1 MLVNIKKSINFLN
14 ISRLIIL
21 AYVFL
26 FIIYPLAYF
35 IIYVVSPKNI
45 SEVVSFLTSELF
57 ITSLGN
63 SLYVSIIT
71 VILTLLIA
79 MPFSYFLQ
87 RYKIPFKR
95 IIIPLTF
102 IPTMIPPFVGAL
114 SFIFLLGRFGT
125 INLLLLNA
133 GLIERPINFIY
144 GIHGIILIQT
154 IVLFP
159 WMAIN
164 IYNNLLKIDK
174 TLEEVAESLGAKP
187 LRRFFTITLP
197 TITPGVITGF
207 FLVFSFSFTDYATPI
222 VLGRYDLLA
231 PQAFLNIQ
239 QAINESRVRMGTYMV
254 FIMLLIVVAIF
265 LAAKKYISLKEYA
278 SLRLPRPVEEIE
290 LKRLRKIAVY
300 IFIYLVL
307 IISLIPHAFIFII
320 SLSRAWSFTPF
331 PTQWTLDNFKVIFE
345 NKTPMIN
352 TAVYAIIGTTLCF
365 TIGSVAAYVVTR
377 TSGFLNSIM
386 DSALSVMFI
395 VPGIVV
401 GTSFLFAFQKSIP
414 VVGFLGTTWLIM
426 PIMLATRR
434 ITYTLRY
441 SYAIYL
447 TLRKSME
454 EAAYIL
460 GQRPLAVFLKIVL
473 PNAIYG
479 VLAGTLF
486 SFIEIINEL
495 TASLFLYKPGW
506 ETITIQ
512 MFIQITAGQ
521 LPATAAYA
529 VILLI
534 CSAVTIIGALNLAGR
549 KK

>member
-1 MLVNIKKSINFLN
+1 MNTKSINFLN
-14 ISRLIIL
+14 ISHLIIL
-21 AYVFL
+21 VYVFF
-26 FIIYPLAYF
+26 FIIYPIAYF
-35 IIYVVSPKNI
+35 IVYVVSPKNI
-45 SEVVSFLTSELF
+45 SEVASFLSSELLA
-57 ITSLGN
+57 TSLKN
-63 SLYVSIIT
+63 SLFVSIVT
-71 VILTLLIA
+71 VILTFSIG
-79 MPFSYFLQ
+79 MPFAYFLQ
-87 RYKIPFKR
+87 RYRIPFKKV
-95 IIIPLTF
+95 IIPLTF
-102 IPTMIPPFVGAL
+102 IPTMVPPFVGAL
-114 SFIFLLGRFGT
+114 SFIFLFGRFGT
-125 INLLLLNA
+125 VNLLLKNA
-133 GLIERPINFIY
+133 GLIESPINFIY
-144 GIHGIILIQT
+144 GIHGIILLQT
-154 IVLFP
+154 IMLFP

-164 IYNNLLKIDK
+164 IYNNLQKMDK
-174 TLEEVAESLGAKP
+174 TLEDVAESLGAKP
-187 LRRFFTITLP
+187 LRRFFTITFP
-197 TITPGVITGF
+197 TITPGIVTGF

-239 QAINESRVRMGTYMV
+239 QAIDEGRVRMGTYMV
-254 FIMLLIVVAIF
+254 FIMLIIVVTIF
-265 LAAKKYISLKEYA
+265 LVAKKYISLKEYA
-278 SLRLPRPVEEIE
+278 SLRLPRPIEEIE
-290 LKRLRKIAVY
+290 PKKLRKIAVY

-307 IISLIPHAFIFII
+307 IISLLPHAFIFII
-320 SLSRAWSFTPF
+320 SLSKAWSFTPF
-331 PTQWTLDNFKVIFE
+331 PTQWTLDNFKVILE
-345 NKTPMIN
+345 NKTPIIN
-352 TAVYAIIGTTLCF
+352 TALYATIGTIICF
-365 TIGSVAAYVVTR
+365 TIGSVAAYIITR
-377 TSGFLNSIM
+377 TSGFLNSIT
-386 DSALSVMFI
+386 DSALSIMFI

-401 GTSFLFAFQKSIP
+401 GASFLFAFQKNIP

-441 SYAIYL
+441 SYTMYL

-454 EAAYIL
+454 EAAYVL

-521 LPATAAYA
+521 LPVTAAYA
-529 VILLI
+529 VILI
-534 CSAVTIIGALNLAGR
+534 VCSTITTIVALNLTGR